1 MPLMLCSHC
10 VSHAYSCGASHCV
23 RFPDPDVRLFDPA
36 AELEEEQGDDI
47 DFDGNDTEWEQE
59 DDGDF
64 DEG

>member
-1 MPLMLCSHC
+1 MLCSHC

-47 DFDGNDTEWEQE
+47 DFDGNGTEW
-59 DDGDF
+59 
-64 DEG
+64 